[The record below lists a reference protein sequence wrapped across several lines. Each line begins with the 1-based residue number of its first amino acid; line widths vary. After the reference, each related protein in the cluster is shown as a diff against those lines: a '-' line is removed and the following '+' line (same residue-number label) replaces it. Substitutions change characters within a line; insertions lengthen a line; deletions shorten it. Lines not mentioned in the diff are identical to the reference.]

1 MGKYGNIVGQNMIS
15 IEHQLKSELEKSVE
29 CIEYRKESKMKK
41 SEKIINAATTG
52 SCYATSVPRTIQPP
66 TYDGQ
71 TPLSSYKKQLEVAA
85 MANLWEE

>member
-15 IEHQLKSELEKSVE
+15 IEHQLKSELEKPVE
-29 CIEYRKESKMKK
+29 CIEDRKESKMKK
-41 SEKIINAATTG
+41 FEK
-52 SCYATSVPRTIQPP
+52 TSVPRTIQPP

-85 MANLWEE
+85 MVNIWEE